1 MFGRLDISIHS
12 LSLNFTDVASQV
24 PMILDLMSSGSS
36 LSSEQAV
43 NDTMRVAR
51 SNISENTF
59 FIAFDE
65 GDFILVLQ
73 NYNQ

>member
-1 MFGRLDISIHS
+1 MSTQS
-12 LSLNFTDVASQV
+12 VSLNFTDVASHV
-24 PMILDLMSSGSS
+24 PMICDLMSSGSS

-43 NDTMRVAR
+43 NDTMIVAR

-65 GDFILVLQ
+65 GDLILVLQ
-73 NYNQ
+73 NYNE